1 MDKVF
6 TVFVSFHAK
15 DWNDAE
21 DFVYTMTAKDWME
34 HLREESEE

>member
-15 DWNDAE
+15 DWDDAE
-21 DFVYTMTAKDWME
+21 DFVYTMTEKIGRA
-34 HLREESEE
+34 HV